1 MTDAGQVGS
10 IDPVGE
16 QHRHGRRSRRWQV
29 AAVLTCPCHLP
40 ILLAV
45 VGSGALGGALSRN
58 TGLLFVG
65 FALAF
70 ACALWRGFLIT
81 PNTAESCPACE
92 TARH

>member
-1 MTDAGQVGS
+1 MTNAEQVVAENPAG
-10 IDPVGE
+10 E
-16 QHRHGRRSRRWQV
+16 EHRHGRRSRGWQV

-70 ACALWRGFLIT
+70 ALALWRGFFT
-81 PNTAESCPACE
+81 NTAEPCPACE
-92 TARH
+92 TARD